1 MNPHGFLRV
10 VQRVLSKM
18 GNSSLISMMK
28 EVYKEPIYIFLLFIF
43 HSHYTV
49 QIVIT
54 YRGINCL
61 LR

>member
-28 EVYKEPIYIFLLFIF
+28 EVYKEPIYIYLSIIYFLKSL
-43 HSHYTV
+43 HCA
-49 QIVIT
+49 
-54 YRGINCL
+54 NCNNL
-61 LR
+61 

>member
-28 EVYKEPIYIFLLFIF
+28 EVYKEPIYIYISFYYLFF
-43 HSHYTV
+43 K
-49 QIVIT
+49 VIT
-54 YRGINCL
+54 LCKL
-61 LR
+61 

>member
-28 EVYKEPIYIFLLFIF
+28 EVYKEPIYIYIFLLFIF
-43 HSHYTV
+43 
-49 QIVIT
+49 
-54 YRGINCL
+54 
-61 LR
+61 

>member
-28 EVYKEPIYIFLLFIF
+28 EVYKEPIYISFYYFF
-43 HSHYTV
+43 FK
-49 QIVIT
+49 VIT
-54 YRGINCL
+54 LCKL
-61 LR
+61 